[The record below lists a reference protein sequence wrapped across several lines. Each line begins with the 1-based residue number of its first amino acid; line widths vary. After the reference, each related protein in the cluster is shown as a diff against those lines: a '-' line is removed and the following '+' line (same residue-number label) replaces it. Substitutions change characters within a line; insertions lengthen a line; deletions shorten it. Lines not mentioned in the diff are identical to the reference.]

1 MFGIGK
7 LLMLPYSLPAAGIKY
22 CIRQVIDMA
31 ENEMLDDG
39 AVKEELMLLNL
50 RLEEGEI
57 DEAEYRRQ
65 EAPLLVR
72 FSEIK
77 AYRRELAEQ
86 ERAEREAELGADAAG
101 TRRVVIE
108 TPSDFEEADRPG

>member
-7 LLMLPYSLPAAGIKY
+7 LLLLPYSLPAAGIKY

-31 ENEMLDDG
+31 ENEMQDDG
-39 AVKEELMLLNL
+39 AVKEQLMLLNL

-65 EAPLLVR
+65 EAPLLAR

-77 AYRRELAEQ
+77 AYRRQLAEQ
-86 ERAEREAELGADAAG
+86 QAAAFGAELGG
-101 TRRVVIE
+101 PRQVVIE
-108 TPSDFEEADRPG
+108 TPSEMDEPV

>member
-57 DEAEYRRQ
+57 DDAEFRRQ
-65 EAPLLVR
+65 EAPLLAR
-72 FSEIK
+72 FSEIR
-77 AYRRELAEQ
+77 AYRRQRAEEELAD
-86 ERAEREAELGADAAG
+86 RVALPGEA
-101 TRRVVIE
+101 RQVVIE
-108 TPSDFEEADRPG
+108 TPSEVDPQDASR

>member
-50 RLEEGEI
+50 QLEEGEI
-57 DEAEYRRQ
+57 DEAEFRRL
-65 EAPLLVR
+65 EAPLLAR
-72 FSEIK
+72 FSEIR
-77 AYRRELAEQ
+77 AYRRQRAEEDLAE
-86 ERAEREAELGADAAG
+86 RVAVPGEA
-101 TRRVVIE
+101 RRVVIE
-108 TPSDFEEADRPG
+108 TPSEIEDPDGTR

>member
-50 RLEEGEI
+50 QLEEGEI
-57 DEAEYRRQ
+57 DEAEFRRL

-72 FSEIK
+72 FSEIR
-77 AYRRELAEQ
+77 AYRRQRAEEDLAE
-86 ERAEREAELGADAAG
+86 RLAVPGEA
-101 TRRVVIE
+101 RQVVIE
-108 TPSDFEEADRPG
+108 TPSEIGEPDPPR

>member
-7 LLMLPYSLPAAGIKY
+7 LLMLPYSLPAAGIRY

-77 AYRRELAEQ
+77 AYRRQ
-86 ERAEREAELGADAAG
+86 RAEAELDERQVELG
-101 TRRVVIE
+101 TPRTVVIE
-108 TPSDFEEADRPG
+108 TPSELGEPDGPA